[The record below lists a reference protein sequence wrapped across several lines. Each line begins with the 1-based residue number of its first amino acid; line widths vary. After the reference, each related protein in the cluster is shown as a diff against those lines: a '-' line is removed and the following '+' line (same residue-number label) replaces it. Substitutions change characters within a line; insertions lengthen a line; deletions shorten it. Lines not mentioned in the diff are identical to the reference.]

1 MSGYIEARV
10 VARHHWAPGL
20 MTLTLDAPVPPFEPG
35 QFMNLGLELGGHVV
49 RRSYSIASAPGAT
62 LEFLLTELAEGALTP
77 ALFRLEVGAPLL
89 VDAKPQGF
97 FTLRWV
103 PPAGNLWMIATGTG
117 LAPYIS
123 MLRAGE
129 VLRRFERI
137 VVVHGVREAAQLAYA
152 TELERLCATH
162 PRRISY
168 VRLLTR
174 EAPTAGM
181 LAGRIPAAIRDGRL
195 ETTAGLELSPEQ
207 THVLL
212 CGNPAMID
220 DTMHALGERGL
231 RRHRVRNP
239 GHITTEKYWDT

>member
-1 MSGYIEARV
+1 LSGYIEARV
-10 VARHHWAPGL
+10 VARHHWAPRL
-20 MTLTLDAPVPPFEPG
+20 MTLTIDAPVPPFEPG
-35 QFMNLGLELGGHVV
+35 QFLNLGLELDGRVV
-49 RRSYSIASAPGAT
+49 RRSYSIASAPGEA

-77 ALFRLEVGAPLL
+77 ALFRLEVGAPVL
-89 VDAKPQGF
+89 VDAQAQGF

-103 PPAGNLWMIATGTG
+103 PPAGDLWMIATGTG

-152 TELERLCATH
+152 GEIQQLCAAH
-162 PRRISY
+162 PGRISY
-168 VRLLTR
+168 VPLLSR
-174 EAPTAGM
+174 EEPAAGM
-181 LAGRIPAAIRDGRL
+181 LAGRIPSAIQDGRL
-195 ETTAGLELSPEQ
+195 ESAAGVELSPERS
-207 THVLL
+207 HVLL

-220 DTMHALGERGL
+220 DTMRVLGERGL

-239 GHITTEKYWDT
+239 GHVTTEKYWDA